1 VNSTNRD
8 RYFIKRALNLAA
20 KAKGMT
26 SPNPMVGAIIVKNG
40 KIIAEDYHK
49 KAGEPHAE
57 ALAILKAKDKAKDS
71 TLYVTLE
78 PCCHFDKRTPPC
90 TKAIIEARIK
100 KVLVAMRDPNPK
112 VSGKGIMELRNNG
125 IDVIEGIY
133 ESEAKKL
140 NEVYIKHITTGMPFV
155 ILKAAITMDGKI
167 ATPDG
172 QSKWITGEKS
182 RKIVHEMRNSVDA
195 ILTAVGTVKVDNPE
209 FTVRLSLITK
219 KGELRNPKRIII
231 DPDLSTPLEYKIFN
245 IPPET
250 IVVTRSQESNVMNE
264 ESRVKIQKI
273 KTLINKG
280 IKIIQYDGERV
291 NLNWLMKKLSEI
303 GITSVMIEGG
313 SSLNAYALADG
324 IVDKLVFFIAPK
336 IIGGKDSIPVVGG
349 NFYRR
354 LEEAYRLRDVSVRKI
369 GEDLML
375 EGYLQTSL

>member
-209 FTVRLSLITK
+209 FTVRLSSITK

-324 IVDKLVFFIAPK
+324 IVDKLVLFIAPK